1 MSNDQEV
8 KLNKQRSHSTFTTN
22 WELQITL
29 RLESF
34 NFFEL
39 QKIFLVMNE
48 WMNEWINMG
57 STDTLQTPVADFWEK
72 INQFSTDQVVEIHL
86 I

>member
-48 WMNEWINMG
+48 WINMG

-72 INQFSTDQVVEIHL
+72 INQFLIDQVVEIHL